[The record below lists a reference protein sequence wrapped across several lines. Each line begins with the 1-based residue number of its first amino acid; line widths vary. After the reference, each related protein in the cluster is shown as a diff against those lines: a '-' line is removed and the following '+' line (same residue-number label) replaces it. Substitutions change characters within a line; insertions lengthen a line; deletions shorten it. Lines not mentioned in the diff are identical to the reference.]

1 MLTAAFT
8 MLAVAVVAGSLLAV
22 LHVREGAGLPAWPLA
37 ALHGSLALAGLGL
50 LALALRG
57 PARGADQGTAG
68 FGVAAAAALALAA
81 LVGAALLAARLRK
94 RRVAGTLI
102 AVHATIAVTGF
113 VVLAAYF
120 FAG

>member
-8 MLAVAVVAGSLLAV
+8 MLAVAVAAGSLLAV
-22 LHVREGAGLPAWPLA
+22 LHIREGAGLPAWPLA
-37 ALHGSLALAGLGL
+37 ALHGLVALGGLGL

-102 AVHATIAVTGF
+102 AVHSMIAVTGF